1 MRSLSV
7 VLVLCWPALLAGPV
21 EKMYGLFGEL
31 RSGKPMSFQLSEA
44 EINDYLK
51 QSLVITPRPGVK
63 SVTLKVFPQNYVSTF
78 AVVDFDAIERWKP
91 GTVPVL
97 LRPVLSGTRSIWVDA
112 RFKAE
117 AGLASFSI
125 EKAYFQKI
133 PLPAFAVE
141 KMIQVVAARQPEHY
155 DTGKPLP
162 IPFGLKRVW
171 TEGNTIRGV
180 K

>member
-1 MRSLSV
+1 MRCLSFA
-7 VLVLCWPALLAGPV
+7 LVLCSLPVLAGPV
-21 EKMYGLFGEL
+21 EKMYGLFGQL
-31 RSGKPMSFQLSEA
+31 RSGAPVSFQLTDV

-51 QSLVITPRPGVK
+51 QSLVMTPRPGLK
-63 SVTLKVFPQNYVSTF
+63 SVTFKIFPKNYISTF

-91 GTVPVL
+91 GTIPVL
-97 LRPVLSGTRSIWVDA
+97 LRPVLSGTRSVWVDA

-117 AGLASFSI
+117 GGLASFSI

-133 PLPAFAVE
+133 PLPAFVVE

-155 DTGKPLP
+155 DTSKPVP